1 MKKQTDIAEKSYNR
15 CLSCPHRTVRC
26 NGPRTSDLPL
36 DRWCEYMRD
45 MKQVNKLTNAYIS
58 EKSGVSLKTIE
69 RIMALNS
76 EQDIM
81 RDTARRLES
90 VIIGSERAYPCY
102 LAFQEENM
110 PGHQQLNDVRQELEH
125 ALVENSGYKTALENI
140 HASYKSELETVRAEA
155 QEKIDYLKDLVAKLR
170 ADNDNL
176 WKENIRKSK
185 IVDKYFER
193 HNNDS

>member
-1 MKKQTDIAEKSYNR
+1 
-15 CLSCPHRTVRC
+15 
-26 NGPRTSDLPL
+26 
-36 DRWCEYMRD
+36 MRD

-185 IVDKYFER
+185 IVDMFLER
-193 HNNDS
+193 QNTGS